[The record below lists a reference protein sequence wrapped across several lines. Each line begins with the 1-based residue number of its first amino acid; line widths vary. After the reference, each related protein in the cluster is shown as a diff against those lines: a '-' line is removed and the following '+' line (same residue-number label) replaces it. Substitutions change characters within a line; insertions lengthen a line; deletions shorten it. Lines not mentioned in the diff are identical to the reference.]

1 MYKMTIITIVIMIIY
16 LYCADKAYRV
26 QI

>member
-1 MYKMTIITIVIMIIY
+1 MTIITIVIMIIY